1 MHFQRGFNVSKAL
14 PQFYVVVKD
23 CKIVILTLYKRL
35 AGIFKFILVSV
46 LAGTE
51 TFSVGESYGR
61 GFRLFWRRFQKAI
74 LKLFDNRLATI
85 RYRKNAKQR
94 TICIPFQ
101 KVYSMLLINIS
112 IMIS

>member
-1 MHFQRGFNVSKAL
+1 MVVIHGGDGVMAVLVTLAVLEQGYRRNALDSVSIDLGQHFQMHFQRGFNVSKAL

-61 GFRLFWRRFQKAI
+61 GFRLFWRRFQKA
-74 LKLFDNRLATI
+74 T
-85 RYRKNAKQR
+85 
-94 TICIPFQ
+94 
-101 KVYSMLLINIS
+101 
-112 IMIS
+112 